1 MSTDNHPRIIRENK
15 TVQAMIHIY
24 CRGQHGAGDELC
36 PECSEL
42 LDYTRERLARCPF
55 QEGKTTCANCAI
67 HCYKH
72 DMRERIRV
80 VMRYAGPRMLY
91 RHPILALLHLLDG
104 LRKEPVRPER
114 ATVRTR

>member
-1 MSTDNHPRIIRENK
+1 MSTNNHPRIIRENK

-36 PECSEL
+36 SECSEL
-42 LDYTRERLARCPF
+42 LGYARERLVRCPF

-72 DMRERIRV
+72 DMRERVRV
-80 VMRYAGPRMLY
+80 VMRYAGPRMLS

-104 LRKEPVRPER
+104 LQKEPVRSER
-114 ATVRTR
+114 ATIRTH